1 MNCCH
6 NHNPNIE
13 DEKIEGETVYTCPMH
28 PEIQEEKPGMCGE
41 CGMALVKSAK
51 FEARNPKKEK
61 TQHSKVYSQ
70 LFEKAFRFSMPAFSG
85 SEYLSFILGSIVFF
99 YGGMVFL
106 KSAKYEIQGKAPG
119 MMTLISLAITTAYI
133 YSTFAVFAGQQHTL
147 FWELTT
153 LITIMLL
160 GHWIEMRAVQS
171 AQGALREL
179 AKLLP
184 DSAEVV
190 RGEKVEKISLDELK
204 VGDIVF
210 VRPGTKV
217 PADGIVSE
225 GLSEIDESMIS
236 GESKPVDK
244 KVGDT
249 VVAGSINGDGSL
261 KVKVTEIGE
270 HTFLSGIMRLVKEAQ
285 ASKSKIQLLSDR
297 AAFYLTIVAVIAGG
311 GSFIWW
317 FMAGKG
323 VAFAVERLVAVLV
336 IACPHALGLAI
347 PLVASISTTLAARN
361 GLLIKR
367 RLALEA
373 ARNINIV
380 LFDKTG
386 TLTEGKFGITD
397 VLVNDDITI
406 SEKEIIQIAAS
417 ADAGSEHPIARAIVE
432 GAHHRGIALL
442 PVESFARMPGKGV
455 RVLIEGKTVVVG
467 SASAIQEFN
476 ISIPSALQEK
486 TKLQEATGKT
496 VVYVLS
502 NNILLGAIA
511 LSDIIRSESKAT
523 VEKLHALGIKVAMIT
538 GDAEDVA
545 KSVSEE
551 LHIDEYFA
559 RVLPDQ
565 KSEKVK
571 ALQERGLKVA
581 FVGDGINDAPALTQA
596 DVGIAIGAGTTVA
609 IESAGIILIKSNPLD
624 VVKVFSLSKY
634 TYRKMIQNL
643 WWAAGYNII
652 AIPAAAGVFAGYG
665 MIMQPAVGAVLMSA
679 STVIVAF
686 NAWLMR
692 KAVL

>member
-1 MNCCH
+1 
-6 NHNPNIE
+6 
-13 DEKIEGETVYTCPMH
+13 
-28 PEIQEEKPGMCGE
+28 
-41 CGMALVKSAK
+41 
-51 FEARNPKKEK
+51 
-61 TQHSKVYSQ
+61 
-70 LFEKAFRFSMPAFSG
+70 
-85 SEYLSFILGSIVFF
+85 
-99 YGGMVFL
+99 
-106 KSAKYEIQGKAPG
+106 
-119 MMTLISLAITTAYI
+119 
-133 YSTFAVFAGQQHTL
+133 
-147 FWELTT
+147 
-153 LITIMLL
+153 
-160 GHWIEMRAVQS
+160 
-171 AQGALREL
+171 
-179 AKLLP
+179 
-184 DSAEVV
+184 
-190 RGEKVEKISLDELK
+190 
-204 VGDIVF
+204 
-210 VRPGTKV
+210 
-217 PADGIVSE
+217 
-225 GLSEIDESMIS
+225 
-236 GESKPVDK
+236 
-244 KVGDT
+244 
-249 VVAGSINGDGSL
+249 
-261 KVKVTEIGE
+261 
-270 HTFLSGIMRLVKEAQ
+270 
-285 ASKSKIQLLSDR
+285 
-297 AAFYLTIVAVIAGG
+297 
-311 GSFIWW
+311 
-317 FMAGKG
+317 
-323 VAFAVERLVAVLV
+323 
-336 IACPHALGLAI
+336 
-347 PLVASISTTLAARN
+347 
-361 GLLIKR
+361 LIKR

-523 VEKLHALGIKVAMIT
+523 V